1 MALTQSLQ
9 FIKNINAIKNKFLFN
24 PSWVKLTTI
33 TSTSTFNTPI
43 DINLVKEAFA
53 NNNILKL
60 SQGTSHDFVWKLA
73 STKFFNQI
81 SLFYDDHKSRK
92 SVKLFPN
99 GSIQVA
105 GGSDL
110 IDCDKVYAYISAIV
124 SKILGRNLQIK
135 TYNIHMI
142 NANFSL
148 NSYVNLEE
156 IFHASN
162 REGHDATFNPDRY
175 SAVKIKVA
183 PLTKHAVTVSIFSS
197 GKIIITG
204 ATTLDEIAAT
214 YRIILT
220 LVSENDRMVIVSPI
234 EQVEKFNVWRGHPL
248 EQWLE
253 KIS

>member
-9 FIKNINAIKNKFLFN
+9 FIKNITSIQNKFELN
-24 PSWVKLTTI
+24 PSHVKLTTI
-33 TSTSTFNTPI
+33 TSTASFGTLI
-43 DINLVKEAFA
+43 DVESIKKALGD
-53 NNNILKL
+53 NILELSHGTPHKFIWKL
-60 SQGTSHDFVWKLA
+60 SP
-73 STKFFNQI
+73 TKFFNQI
-81 SLFYDDHKSRK
+81 SLYCDDHKSRK

-99 GSIQVA
+99 GSVQVA

-110 IDCDKVYAYISAIV
+110 VDCDKIYMYISAIV
-124 SKILGRNLQIK
+124 SKILKRDLQIK

-156 IFHASN
+156 VHEVFN
-162 REGHDATFNPDRY
+162 LEGHDATFNPDRY
-175 SAVKIKVA
+175 SAVKIKMA
-183 PLTKHAVTVSIFSS
+183 PLTKHVVTVSIFSS
-197 GKIIITG
+197 GKIIVTG

-214 YRIILT
+214 YQEILT
-220 LVSENDRMVIVSPI
+220 LVQKNSRRIIVGPI
-234 EQVEKFNVWRGHPL
+234 EKIEKFNVWRGHTM